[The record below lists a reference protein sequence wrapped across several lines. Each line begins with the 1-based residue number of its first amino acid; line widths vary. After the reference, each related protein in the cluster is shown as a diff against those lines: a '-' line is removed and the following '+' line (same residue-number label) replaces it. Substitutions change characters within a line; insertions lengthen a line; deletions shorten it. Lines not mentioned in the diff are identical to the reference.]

1 MIRRPPRSTLFPYT
15 TLFRSEEGLSEE
27 FKKKASTIFE
37 AAVHAKVVDEVNKR
51 MEEQAKEVDA
61 SKDEFQKELTEK
73 VDTYLNYVVEE
84 WTKENELAIERGLKG
99 EIAEDF
105 ISGLKQLFEDHYID
119 VPDEKY
125 DVLEAQSE
133 KISELE
139 EKLNEAIQ
147 KSVDLTSSNEKLVRE
162 QVISEVS
169 EDLADT
175 EIEKFKS
182 LTQDVE
188 FGNED
193 SFREKLN
200 TLKENYFPKSQP
212 SSTSDETIG
221 DEDGSTAQDVDT
233 TDAMKTYMSAISRNQ
248 KASA

>member
-1 MIRRPPRSTLFPYT
+1 MET
-15 TLFRSEEGLSEE
+15 
-27 FKKKASTIFE
+27 FKE
-37 AAVHAKVVDEVNKR
+37 
-51 MEEQAKEVDA
+51 
-61 SKDEFQKELTEK
+61 ELTEK

-119 VPDEKY
+119 VPDEQY
-125 DVLEAQSE
+125 NVLEAQSE

-147 KSVDLTSSNEKLVRE
+147 KSVDLTSSNETLVRE
-162 QVISEVS
+162 QVVSEIS

-188 FGNED
+188 FGNEA
-193 SFREKLN
+193 SFREKLD
-200 TLKENYFPKSQP
+200 TLKESYFPKAQP
-212 SSTSDETIG
+212 SSSTSDETFG

-233 TDAMKTYMSAISRNQ
+233 TDAMKSYMSAISRNQ
-248 KASA
+248 KASAYNIIFTDVK